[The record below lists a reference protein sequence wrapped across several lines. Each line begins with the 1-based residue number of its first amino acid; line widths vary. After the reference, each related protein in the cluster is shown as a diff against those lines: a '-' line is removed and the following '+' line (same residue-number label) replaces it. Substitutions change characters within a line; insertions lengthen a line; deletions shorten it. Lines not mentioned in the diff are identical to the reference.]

1 MRVLGKFCPVSAD
14 RSPGGEAEYVERK
27 RKRKRKRGTKQ
38 KEPDWC

>member
-14 RSPGGEAEYVERK
+14 RSPRGEAEYVE